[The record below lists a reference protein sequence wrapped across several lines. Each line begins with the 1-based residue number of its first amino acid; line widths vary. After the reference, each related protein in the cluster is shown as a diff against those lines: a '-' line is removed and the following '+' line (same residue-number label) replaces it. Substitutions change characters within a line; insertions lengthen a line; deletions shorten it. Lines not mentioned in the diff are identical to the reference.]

1 MAFSFIEYRS
11 QSSWRFHGRLS
22 VFGQTSLPFLTRITA
37 LYSLIIGKCKS
48 SLQIVWCN
56 ARGKE
61 IPKQGFAKN
70 KEIPKQTEIQ
80 CSLEL
85 VRVCAA
91 ILHWQI
97 ILRNGGENR
106 HQGFDVLHRN
116 DNEASINFNRLE
128 SEKRLETTINLSKP
142 WSPAGAA

>member
-1 MAFSFIEYRS
+1 
-11 QSSWRFHGRLS
+11 

-37 LYSLIIGKCKS
+37 LYSLIIGKSIANCVM
-48 SLQIVWCN
+48 QC
-56 ARGKE
+56 GKE

-91 ILHWQI
+91 ILH
-97 ILRNGGENR
+97 
-106 HQGFDVLHRN
+106 
-116 DNEASINFNRLE
+116 
-128 SEKRLETTINLSKP
+128 
-142 WSPAGAA
+142 